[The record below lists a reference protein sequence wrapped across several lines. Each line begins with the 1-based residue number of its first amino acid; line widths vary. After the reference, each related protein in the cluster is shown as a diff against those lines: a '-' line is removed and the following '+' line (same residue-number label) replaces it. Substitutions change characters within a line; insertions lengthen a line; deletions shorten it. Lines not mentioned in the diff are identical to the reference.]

1 MEDVI
6 NLIKIRNGCNKL
18 FSMQDIIMVVNYL
31 TGDLGIK
38 IRRIHNKHNKYIM
51 SLSLEDLDLIVDY
64 EKIKTYQDPRE
75 ANYLVIFCIVH
86 ELRHYMQLDTKEM
99 TLYQGCFSYIN
110 SKSLFKN
117 AFYARFHDYFP
128 IEINANMVAF
138 LYVMYIQR
146 RLGANYYYNLF
157 EDKLNRM
164 LNEINSKEL
173 SDVFVS
179 LFGSDYKDVLND
191 MDEYDL
197 FINGLLID
205 EVRREEMLKRILL

>member
-1 MEDVI
+1 
-6 NLIKIRNGCNKL
+6 
-18 FSMQDIIMVVNYL
+18 
-31 TGDLGIK
+31 
-38 IRRIHNKHNKYIM
+38 
-51 SLSLEDLDLIVDY
+51 
-64 EKIKTYQDPRE
+64 
-75 ANYLVIFCIVH
+75 
-86 ELRHYMQLDTKEM
+86 
-99 TLYQGCFSYIN
+99 
-110 SKSLFKN
+110 
-117 AFYARFHDYFP
+117 
-128 IEINANMVAF
+128 
-138 LYVMYIQR
+138 MYIQR